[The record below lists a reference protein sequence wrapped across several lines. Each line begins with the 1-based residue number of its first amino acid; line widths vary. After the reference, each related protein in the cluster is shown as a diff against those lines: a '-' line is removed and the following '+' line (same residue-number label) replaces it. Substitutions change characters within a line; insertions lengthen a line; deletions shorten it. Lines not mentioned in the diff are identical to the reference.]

1 MLIRIS
7 LSVVVCL
14 FIPAC
19 DHIGSPT
26 THNLSIKKIV
36 NAGSV
41 RNSFYTNGLLRF
53 SIQVP
58 KNWKLHKN
66 KFIAHQPQKNL
77 AHKHGQ
83 VYSDKITEYASVLF
97 FLSKAE
103 SSNDN
108 VNSASLLAVVEAI
121 TDTKLTLKT
130 YHNSLVQLMQSG
142 RVKYKISA
150 RKANVEINDH
160 QFSQLVFESDLSG
173 IRRHH
178 IVYSTAFPNHIVS
191 FIGTYTTTD
200 QRQILLDSIKQFS
213 SLPTVKK

>member
-14 FIPAC
+14 FMPAC
-19 DHIGSPT
+19 DYTGSPI
-26 THNLSIKKIV
+26 THDLSIKKIV

-41 RNSFYTNGLLRF
+41 KNSFYTNGLLRF

-66 KFIAHQPQKNL
+66 KFIDYQSQRNL

-83 VYSDKITEYASVLF
+83 MYSDKITEYASVLF
-97 FLSKAE
+97 FLSKTEA
-103 SSNDN
+103 SHDN
-108 VNSASLLAVVEAI
+108 ASSASLLAVVEAI
-121 TDTKLTLKT
+121 TDTKLTSKT
-130 YHNSLVQLMQSG
+130 YHNSLVQMMRSG
-142 RVKYKISA
+142 RVKYKVSA
-150 RKANVEINDH
+150 RKANIEINDH
-160 QFSQLVFESDLSG
+160 QFSQLVFQSDLSG

-178 IVYSTAFPNHIVS
+178 IVYSTVFPNHIVS